1 MKISPIDQRVLLG
14 NVEMAQA
21 ASSSRLIH
29 AISRTTLKIINL
41 KMSNRI
47 MPTEVE
53 VEEEEDAVMGINI
66 LEYNA
71 TLTRDAISQIVTTS
85 TQHRMG
91 SRLLLRNSNK
101 PNNIQQVECSTKV
114 AKHFQIINK
123 TPWFKHLL

>member
-1 MKISPIDQRVLLG
+1 MKISPTDQRVLLG

-29 AISRTTLKIINL
+29 AIYRTILKIINL

-47 MPTEVE
+47 MLTKVE
-53 VEEEEDAVMGINI
+53 VEEEEDAVMGIDI

-71 TLTRDAISQIVTTS
+71 TLTKDAISQIVTTS

-101 PNNIQQVECSTKV
+101 PNSMQQVECSTKV

-123 TPWFKHLL
+123 IPWFKHLL